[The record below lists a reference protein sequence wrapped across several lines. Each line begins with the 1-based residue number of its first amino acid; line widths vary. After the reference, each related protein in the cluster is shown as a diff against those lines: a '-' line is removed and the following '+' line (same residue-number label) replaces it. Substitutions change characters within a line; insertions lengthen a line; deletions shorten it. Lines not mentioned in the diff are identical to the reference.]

1 MPNFYMLIGLPASG
15 KSTYAKTLAEQENA
29 VIISTDDIRKELFGD
44 EAIQENERYNGNTVF
59 CAAYDRI
66 KLTMLEG
73 KNIIFDA
80 TNINRKRRKHL
91 LDLVKP
97 ENFLALAKTDYIY
110 NYIAI
115 LIATP
120 YEKCLQNN
128 LMRKRVVPEEVIK
141 RMMTNFEVPIRN
153 EGWDSIKLY
162 RPFKNW
168 APSGY
173 KDYFSYCYKNTYIPH
188 DCEPWHTGLIEG
200 HIFVVCDEMKKAD
213 EVFGFCQV
221 GLFHD
226 IGKPYVKQY
235 KPEKG
240 RCVYYNHNN
249 VSAYIYCCCQ
259 PIAFS
264 FAYAFIIEKHME
276 AHHFDSDDEC
286 RAALSKKWE
295 YDPEDIELIIKFGH
309 YDSAGALAVEGTV
322 LR

>member
-1 MPNFYMLIGLPASG
+1 MLIGLPASG

-29 VIISTDDIRKELFGD
+29 VIISTDKIREELFGD
-44 EAIQENERYNGNTVF
+44 EAIQENEHYGGAKVFNTAFIRIREALRY
-59 CAAYDRI
+59 
-66 KLTMLEG
+66 G
-73 KNIIFDA
+73 KNVIFDA
-80 TNINRKRRKHL
+80 TNVRRKQRKTF
-91 LDLVKP
+91 VKDFTQYCY
-97 ENFLALAKTDYIY
+97 ENNIICSFQ
-110 NYIAI
+110 AI

-141 RMMTNFEVPIRN
+141 RMMVNFEVPIYK

-162 RPFKNW
+162 RPFKDW

-173 KDYFSYCYKNTYIPH
+173 NDYLSYCWDNTNIPH
-188 DCEPWHTGLIEG
+188 DCEPWHTGLISD
-200 HIFVVCDEMKKAD
+200 HIDAVRVEMYKAE

-249 VSAYIYCCCQ
+249 VSAYIYCCCN
-259 PIAFS
+259 PCVFS
-264 FAYAFIIEKHME
+264 FAYAFLIEKHME

-295 YDPEDIELIIKFGH
+295 YDPEDIELIIKFGK
-309 YDSAGALAVEGTV
+309 YDNAGALAVEGTV